1 MVLKCL
7 GSGSSGNCYIL
18 ENESE
23 ALILEAGISFKEV
36 KCFLDFQTAK
46 IKGVL
51 SSHGHN
57 DHRKYLH
64 EYEKA
69 GIYCLYGDDLFG
81 IGFRKSYDLGTAH
94 SLGGFLVYPFPVEHD
109 VKCFGYLI
117 GHEEIGQLLFVTDTE
132 YIKYKFHGL
141 NHIMVEANYSQEII
155 DENMNN
161 GRIVKSLRDRIMK
174 SHMSIDTAIG
184 IVEANKNPGLRN
196 VILLHLS
203 GHNSDRKAFKERMQE
218 AAGNYVNV
226 EVAHKGME
234 IDINRFPF

>member
-7 GSGSSGNCYIL
+7 GSSSSGNCYIL
-18 ENESE
+18 ENEDE
-23 ALILEAGISFKEV
+23 ALILEAGIPFMEV
-36 KCFLDFQTAK
+36 KEALDFQTAK

-57 DHRKYLH
+57 DHRKYLK

-69 GIYCLYGDDLFG
+69 GIEVIAGNEEKVS
-81 IGFRKSYDLGTAH
+81 GFKTDIVCGTSFFLGNFIV
-94 SLGGFLVYPFPVEHD
+94 SPFTVFHD
-109 VKCFGYLI
+109 VPCFGYLI
-117 GHEEIGQLLFVTDTE
+117 EHEEIGKLLFVTDTE
-132 YIKYKFHGL
+132 YIKYKFRGL

-155 DENMNN
+155 DENVNN

-218 AAGNYVNV
+218 AAGKYINV

-234 IDINRFPF
+234 IDINKMPF